1 VCVCVS
7 VCMCVYICVRVR
19 VCVRVCVCAVQQ
31 MLDLY
36 GEKAFDTKVCACD
49 VFFYMY
55 VRV

>member
-1 VCVCVS
+1 VC
-7 VCMCVYICVRVR
+7 ICVRVR